1 MQKNKKENI
10 PAGRR
15 IQKEMIG
22 TVVSDKPDKTVIV
35 KVSHLTVHPVFKKTI
50 KKYNKF
56 KAHDEKN
63 KAKTGDTVKIR
74 EVRPI
79 SKNKCWRLVEIVKKA
94 E

>member
-1 MQKNKKENI
+1 MRKNKK
-10 PAGRR
+10 RV
-15 IQKEMIG
+15 QKEMIG

-74 EVRPI
+74 ETRPI

>member
-1 MQKNKKENI
+1 MRKNKK
-10 PAGRR
+10 PHPHAGRYV
-15 IQKEMIG
+15 QKEMIG

-35 KVSHLTVHPVFKKTI
+35 KVGHLTVHPVFKKTL
-50 KKYNKF
+50 KRYNKF

-74 EVRPI
+74 ESRPI
-79 SKNKCWRLVEIVKKA
+79 SKNKCWRLIEVVKKA